1 MSAIQERLT
10 RIQSA
15 QDSMNG
21 YVRGVLDGMGLD
33 GTWAVDL
40 SKGEFVKEES
50 SNGHVPEEAL
60 SDA

>member
-1 MSAIQERLT
+1 MSAIQDRLT
-10 RIQSA
+10 RIQAA

-33 GTWAVDL
+33 GMWSIDL
-40 SKGEFVKEES
+40 SKGEFVKEEPT
-50 SNGHVPEEAL
+50 NGHVPEEAL